1 MLTPLSIYYNRF
13 TDYFSNQMS
22 NIWKDHIYIESITG
36 RSDVYTS
43 PANYKYFFYIFYS
56 IKAKMTFNSG
66 YGWTDVLVD
75 YDVEDIVKKMYCHN
89 IKFKTF
95 LDIFEIPVVTEDG
108 LNILVTIDRIYFTL
122 RDGDEF
128 IQTYKD

>member
-43 PANYKYFFYIFYS
+43 PANYKYFSIYS
-56 IKAKMTFNSG
+56 ILLKLK
-66 YGWTDVLVD
+66 
-75 YDVEDIVKKMYCHN
+75 
-89 IKFKTF
+89 
-95 LDIFEIPVVTEDG
+95 
-108 LNILVTIDRIYFTL
+108 
-122 RDGDEF
+122 
-128 IQTYKD
+128 